1 MASPTPAWTP
11 QGYDQRMN
19 SNRKPLRK
27 QHLTAGIVGLA
38 LIACIGMLLMANYS
52 AQVRIQSYAL
62 ERLRLA
68 CEKRAGAIS
77 YFYTERKEDLKWL
90 AGQRAVTNFFENR
103 ALGMSLQYGLM
114 DSLDSIGREFDR
126 FLEEKKVGGKPLY
139 KRIMFLENNGQI
151 LVDRSL
157 GNQGEVG
164 PAPALS
170 NSLPMDSEPEVTLTG
185 SGQTIEVV
193 VSIPCRSKDGLA
205 GYILAWV
212 AYQAA
217 YDYLLM
223 TETSSSKGVE
233 AVTSESGQLIYI
245 AHGYATGSLKNLRLR
260 FGEMIPGESY
270 RYRIRNGA
278 DSRTDVIAVRMHI
291 QGTPFYLVSV
301 TPSEE
306 ILSWLTPA
314 QHVFIM
320 SSVCLIILGVLFFLN
335 RMHTRRFVLEA
346 RLDEAAKARDALE
359 GKNRQLQR
367 EVNER
372 IQAEEALR
380 KSEEKFRELVEL
392 LPEIVFEMELNGRL
406 TFANQN
412 ALEAYQ
418 YTQEDIQK
426 GINSFDTIAPEDRE
440 RALENMQ
447 RLLRGEE
454 LGLMEYSAVKKNGS
468 IFPVMIRAGIIYRDG
483 TPVGVRGIVVDV
495 TQNKQMESQLIH
507 AHKMEAVGILAGG
520 VAHDFNNLLQAVQ
533 GYADLLMMDK
543 TAGDREFD
551 ELMEISRAARK
562 GGELTRQL
570 LTFSRKLKG
579 SPKPTDLNLVIEQ
592 VRRLLER
599 TIPKMIQMELRLDA
613 KLGKVLVD
621 PNQIEQ
627 VLLNLA
633 LNAKDAMSE
642 GGRLVIETFNRTM
655 DKVACG
661 LVGGIK
667 PGWHVVT
674 RVSDTGHGMTRETRE
689 HIFDP
694 FFTTKSVGAGTGLG
708 LSMAYGIVKSHGG
721 HIVCESEPGKGTVFS
736 IYFPTVEVPKEET
749 SEEEIE
755 PLPLGSETVL
765 LVDDESTILD
775 LGKRIL
781 ERFGYTVLTA
791 ETGEKALEVFT
802 SHPTPINL
810 VILDLIMPGIGGRRT
825 MEELLK
831 MSPGAKILVASGY
844 CPHGRTED
852 MLAFGAR
859 GFLTKPF
866 DTRKMVQA
874 VQAVLSN

>member
-1 MASPTPAWTP
+1 MS
-11 QGYDQRMN
+11 
-19 SNRKPLRK
+19 SNRHPLRK
-27 QHLTAGIVGLA
+27 QHVTAGIVGLA

-52 AQVRIQSYAL
+52 SQVRIQSYAL

-90 AGQRAVTNFFENR
+90 AEQRTVTNFFENR
-103 ALGMSLQYGLM
+103 ALGMSLQYGLR
-114 DSLDSIGREFDR
+114 DSLNSIGREFDR

-139 KRIMFLENNGQI
+139 KRIMFLENDGRV

-157 GNQGEVG
+157 GNPGEPG
-164 PAPALS
+164 PTLALS
-170 NSLPMDSEPEVTLTG
+170 NSHTKESEPEIALRG
-185 SGQTIEVV
+185 NGQAIEVLA
-193 VSIPCRSKDGLA
+193 SIPCVFKDGLA
-205 GYILAWV
+205 GHILAWV

-223 TETSSSKGVE
+223 TVTSSSKGVE
-233 AVTSESGQLIYI
+233 AVTGESGQVLYV
-245 AHGYATGSLKNLRLR
+245 AHGYAAGPLKDLQLR

-270 RYRIRNGA
+270 HYKIRNGA
-278 DSRTDVIAVRMHI
+278 DARTDVIAVRMHI

-320 SSVCLIILGVLFFLN
+320 SAVCLVILGVLFFLN
-335 RMHTRRFVLEA
+335 RMHTREFVLEA
-346 RLDEAAKARDALE
+346 RLDEAAKAREALE
-359 GKNRQLQR
+359 EKNRQLQK

-380 KSEEKFRELVEL
+380 KSEEKFRELVDL
-392 LPEIVFEMELNGRL
+392 LPEIVFEMELDGRV

-418 YTQEDIQK
+418 YTQEDIER
-426 GINSFDTIAPEDRE
+426 GIDAFDTIVPEDRN
-440 RALENMQ
+440 RALQNVQ
-447 RLLRGEE
+447 RLLQGEE
-454 LGLMEYSAVKKNGS
+454 IGLMEFSAVRKDGS
-468 IFPVMIRAGIIYRDG
+468 IFPVMIRVGIIHRDG
-483 TPVGVRGIVVDV
+483 TPIGVRGVVVDV
-495 TQNKQMESQLIH
+495 TQTKQLESQLIH

-543 TAGDREFD
+543 TASDREYD
-551 ELMEISRAARK
+551 ELMEISRAAHK

-570 LTFSRKLKG
+570 LTFSRKVKG

-599 TIPKMIQMELRLDA
+599 TIPKMIRMELRLVA
-613 KLGKVLVD
+613 NLGKVLVD

-633 LNAKDAMSE
+633 LNAKDAMPE
-642 GGRLVIETFNRTM
+642 GGRLVIETFNRAM
-655 DKVACG
+655 DRVACG

-667 PGWHVVT
+667 PGWHVVI
-674 RVSDTGHGMTRETRE
+674 RVSDSGHGMTRETRE

-708 LSMAYGIVKSHGG
+708 LSMVYGIVKSHGG
-721 HIVCESEPGKGTVFS
+721 QIVCESEPGKGTVFS
-736 IYFPTVEVPKEET
+736 IYFPTIEDPKEET
-749 SEEEIE
+749 FEEEIDL
-755 PLPLGSETVL
+755 LPNGNQTVL

-791 ETGEKALEVFT
+791 ETGEKALEVYT
-802 SHPTPINL
+802 SHPSPINL

-831 MSPGAKILVASGY
+831 MSPGARILVASGY

-866 DTRKMVQA
+866 DTRKMLQA
-874 VQAVLSN
+874 VQAALTN